1 MGYRKFAALRVV
13 PMLSVYSV
21 ILFVIPLLIAQRG
34 VPVGSDR
41 EIAIMTWNTY
51 LGAELEPALNPS
63 LPPEQL
69 AQVIAQTWAEVQ
81 STNFPERA
89 DGIARQIE
97 QVRPDILCLQE
108 VALWK
113 TGTFLDPE
121 PATTVVYDFLQIL
134 LNSLESRH
142 LEYRVVAVAQGTSV
156 ELPDVAT
163 AEDVRFTDRQ
173 AILVRSDLRTSD
185 LKWSYPETGI
195 YQTEIPLSIL
205 GQQVSIKRA
214 WISLDVKVRGRS
226 FRVITTQLESFNP
239 GVQFAQAGE
248 LLSGPAATEQPVIL
262 AGDLNSPADETGT
275 GTYDYL
281 LNAGFE
287 DVWQKVGVDD
297 GLTCCQQS
305 DLLNATSALSERID
319 FVLFRGDFTPVW
331 ADVRGDEQSDR
342 TDVSALW
349 PSDHAGVVSQL
360 QFRKFE

>member
-1 MGYRKFAALRVV
+1 MDHRKFAVV
-13 PMLSVYSV
+13 RAVPTVSVCLV
-21 ILFVIPLLIAQRG
+21 ILFFISSLIAQRG

-41 EIAIMTWNTY
+41 EIAIMTWNAY
-51 LGAELEPALNPS
+51 LGAELEPVLDPS

-89 DGIARQIE
+89 EGIARQIE

-113 TGTFLDPE
+113 TGAFLDPQ

-134 LNSLESRH
+134 LSSFASRH
-142 LEYRVVAVAQGTSV
+142 LDYRVVAVAQGTSV
-156 ELPDVAT
+156 ELPDFVT
-163 AEDVRFTDRQ
+163 LEDVRFTDRQ
-173 AILVRSDLRTSD
+173 AILARSDLRTSD
-185 LKWSYPETGI
+185 LKWSYPETGT
-195 YQTEIPLSIL
+195 YQTEISIDIL

-262 AGDLNSPADETGT
+262 AGDFNSPADETGT
-275 GTYDYL
+275 GTYDEL
-281 LNAGFE
+281 RNAGFE
-287 DVWQKVGVDD
+287 DVWETVGVDD
-297 GLTCCQQS
+297 GLTCCQRG
-305 DLLNATSALSERID
+305 DLLNSPSELSVRID
-319 FVLFRGDFTPVW
+319 LILFRGAFTPVW
-331 ADVRGDEQSDR
+331 AEVRGDEESDR
-342 TDVSALW
+342 TDVSDLW
-349 PSDHAGVVSQL
+349 PSDHAGVVSRL